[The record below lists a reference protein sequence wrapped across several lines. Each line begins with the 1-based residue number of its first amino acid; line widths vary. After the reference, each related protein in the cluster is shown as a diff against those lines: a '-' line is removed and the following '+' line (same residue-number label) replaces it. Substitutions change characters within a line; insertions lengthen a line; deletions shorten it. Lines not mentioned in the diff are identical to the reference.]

1 MRRSVTNLSF
11 AVLILFSAGSLR
23 SEPIAVKGWQATDS
37 ATARPFFEIRGTGDR
52 QNPVRRSISKPF
64 SGDELFVSF
73 RLRYDGK
80 SIDAPPN
87 GDGEFFVF
95 WLDELEGGN
104 ESSHS
109 GNVPNIGIHV
119 DGEGKNRFMVRYH
132 SQGEVFGPEIQGD
145 RDTVVVARIAKSSS
159 GAEMPYDELS
169 LWVDPKGGDL
179 KTPLA
184 VAKNAKA
191 LSEVR
196 WIGFSTARKT
206 ELEDRILVGDVRLGS
221 KWEDLFGDAAAAELT
236 EIPAPPK
243 YTPPAPPK
251 KLAEVDPQPDSIETD
266 HWSFQPRK
274 RPPVPA
280 GSFPDWV
287 RNPIDAFVAK
297 QHEELGLTPAQP
309 ADERTLTRRIS
320 LVLTGLPPERVVKT
334 GGMESYVDELL
345 DSTAYG
351 ERWGRHWLDVA
362 RWAESNGHQHNR
374 NRAHAWRYRDWV
386 VQSFVENKPYDQF
399 LREQIAGDEI
409 ETFDERN
416 IVATGFLAA
425 ARYSG
430 NELDK
435 KIQRND
441 ILVDITNTTAKA
453 FLGLTMECAQCHD
466 HFFDPVSQWDYY
478 NLMAFFAKGQ
488 PGDVI
493 LDAEDSEVAELVSN
507 HHGIFESVR
516 SRIVERKREAGT
528 PEPVLVI
535 PKSVPGSMTAA
546 EKRTFSK
553 ITEQLNEKNKAWAF
567 YSPVTSPHELEFS
580 PLAVRWP
587 LPFQKESL
595 ETVSV
600 RFLDR
605 GNVTSPGPVAEP
617 AWPLVFGD
625 SDIPSDR
632 PRLALADWLTSPEH
646 PLTARVWV
654 NRIWQW
660 HFGTGLVSTSG
671 DFGVAGSKPT
681 HPELLDW
688 LASELIDSDWDTK
701 HIHRLILESNTFRQ
715 GSQFAQANADRDPDN
730 VHLWRWMPRRLEA
743 EAIRD
748 SVLAVSGALNSK
760 VGGPSVALAETDDS
774 QRRSLYLQQRR
785 DNLPHQQMLFD
796 AANAVTSCAKRRV
809 STVGL
814 QPLWMLNSKFIQSR
828 AEEIAKRIQVR
839 ASPEDAVGSNAR
851 RLVEDILLRE
861 ASPEEMLELTHFI
874 EDAGLDQA
882 AALLL
887 NTNEFIYIP

>member
-1 MRRSVTNLSF
+1 MRSPVTSLLV
-11 AVLILFSAGSLR
+11 AALILLSAVSVC
-23 SEPIAVKGWQATDS
+23 SEPIVVEGWQATDS
-37 ATARPFFEIRGTGDR
+37 STARPFFEIRGTGDR
-52 QNPVRRSISKPF
+52 QNPVRRALANPF

-80 SIDAPPN
+80 SIDTPPS

-95 WLDELEGGN
+95 WMDEIEGGN
-104 ESSHS
+104 AASHS

-132 SQGEVFGPEIQGD
+132 SKGEVFGPVLQGD
-145 RDTVVVARIAKSSS
+145 SDTVITARIAKSAS
-159 GAEMPYDELS
+159 GAENPFDELS
-169 LWVDPKGGDL
+169 LWIDPKAGDL
-179 KTPLA
+179 KTPVA

-191 LSEVR
+191 LCEVR

-243 YTPPAPPK
+243 FTPPAPPE
-251 KLAEVDPQPDSIETD
+251 KLVDVDPQPDSIRTD
-266 HWSFQPRK
+266 HWSFQARK

-280 GSFPDWV
+280 TGFPDWV

-297 QHEELGLTPAQP
+297 KHEELGLSPAPP
-309 ADERTLTRRIS
+309 ADERTLIRRIS
-320 LVLTGLPPERVVKT
+320 LVLTGLPPERIVK
-334 GGMESYVDELL
+334 GDAVESYIDELL
-345 DSTAYG
+345 SSTVYG

-409 ETFDERN
+409 ESFDEGN

-435 KIQRND
+435 RIQRND

-453 FLGLTMECAQCHD
+453 FIGLTMECAQCHN
-466 HFFDPVSQWDYY
+466 HFFDPITQWDYY
-478 NLMAFFAKGQ
+478 NLMAFFAKGK

-493 LDAEDSEVAELVSN
+493 LDAGDSEVAGLVSN
-507 HHGIFESVR
+507 YHGIFESVR
-516 SRIVERKREAGT
+516 SRIIERKRAGGT

-546 EKRTFSK
+546 EKRAFSK
-553 ITEQLNEKNKAWAF
+553 ITEELNGKTKAWAF
-567 YSPVTSPHELEFS
+567 YSPVTSPHELEVS
-580 PLAVRWP
+580 PLAIRWP

-595 ETVSV
+595 ETVPV

-617 AWPLVFGD
+617 AWPLIFGD
-625 SDIPSDR
+625 SEIPQDR

-671 DFGVAGSKPT
+671 DFGVAGSKPS

-688 LASELIDSDWDTK
+688 LASELIESDWDTK
-701 HIHRLILESNTFRQ
+701 HIHRLILGSNTFRQ
-715 GSQFAQANADRDPDN
+715 SSQFSQANADQDPDN
-730 VHLWRWMPRRLEA
+730 IKLWRWMPRRLEA

-748 SVLAVSGALNSK
+748 SVLAVSGSIDLST
-760 VGGPSVALAETDDS
+760 GGPSVALAEIDDS
-774 QRRSLYLQQRR
+774 RRRSLYLHQRR

-796 AANAVTSCAKRRV
+796 TANAVTSCAKRRV

-828 AEEIAKRIQVR
+828 ADEIAKRIQAK

-851 RLVEDILLRE
+851 RLVEEILIRE
-861 ASPEEMLELTHFI
+861 TSPDELLELTRFI
-874 EDAGLDQA
+874 EDAGLEQA